1 VAEERAIGVLG
12 GSFNPPHVGH
22 LAIAS
27 DACAQLDLEQVLFVP
42 AAAPPHKDIAGE
54 VPAAVRL
61 EMTRLAVA
69 GDERFA
75 VSEAEVE
82 LGLRFT
88 SDTLA
93 EIAARHRGRELVF
106 IGGSDTL
113 LQFGA
118 WHEPATILELARLAV
133 APRPGDDPR
142 AIEQAAAR
150 WPAGRVV
157 VLSSVSLGVSSSMIR
172 CRVAAGRPIR
182 YLVPAAV
189 ERFIAER
196 RLYRPTNAL
205 MSERQRA
212 ERMLM
217 ERGLS
222 DRLEAHSR
230 GTALQAE
237 LLARRWGAAPD
248 EAVIAGLLHDLCREL
263 SREEVLALARKHGL
277 EIDPIEEEFAVQLLH
292 ARVAA
297 AQVAEAG
304 FAPAIAQAIS
314 RHTLGGAGMTVLD
327 TCLFVADAT
336 EPGRTWTG
344 VEQIRRL
351 ATESLDDAAIGL
363 VERDLDRLRARG
375 RNPHPLMLALLE
387 ERRGRQG

>member
-1 VAEERAIGVLG
+1 VADQRAIGVLG
-12 GSFNPPHVGH
+12 GSFNPPHIGH

-27 DACAQLDLEQVLFVP
+27 DACALLDLEQVLFVP
-42 AAAPPHKDIAGE
+42 AAAPPHKDIADE
-54 VPAAVRL
+54 VPPAVRL
-61 EMTRLAVA
+61 EMTRLAIA

-75 VSEAEVE
+75 ASEAEIE

-93 EIAARHRGRELVF
+93 ELAARHRGRELVF

-150 WPAGRVV
+150 WGGGRVV

-182 YLVPAAV
+182 YLVPGAV

-196 RLYRPTNAL
+196 GLYRPTSAL

-212 ERMLM
+212 ERVLM

-222 DRLEAHSR
+222 DRLEAHCR

-248 EAVIAGLLHDLCREL
+248 DAAIAGLLHDLCREL

-277 EIDPIEEEFAVQLLH
+277 EVDPIEEEFAVQLLH

-297 AQVAEAG
+297 AEVAEAG
-304 FAPAIAQAIS
+304 FAPAVAQAIG
-314 RHTLGGAGMTVLD
+314 RHTLGGPGMTVLD

-336 EPGRTWTG
+336 EPGRTWNG
-344 VEQIRRL
+344 VEEMRRL
-351 ATESLDDAAIGL
+351 ATESLDEAAIGL

-375 RNPHPLMLALLE
+375 RRPHPLMLALLE
-387 ERRGRQG
+387 ERRGR